1 MEMTNIVMEGVI
13 NHAKPKVIKR
23 NLKNANVCG
32 RSLPTK
38 TELYN
43 KIAAV
48 KIKVFP
54 SSKVKNTHELRQKVS
69 EHLNEPA
76 SDIEAYVAYSEI
88 DDEKEDEEPRFTIIF
103 TSKKNM
109 GKLKDDRVLQ
119 TDATY
124 RLNWLGFPVFV
135 VGE

>member
-1 MEMTNIVMEGVI
+1 MEGVI